1 MIYIILVIS
10 CLLDYLFLSF
20 IKINSILFPLFSLMA
35 LIIVY
40 PFFKKRQF
48 NRFLVACSA
57 LGIVYDIVFT
67 DMRLLNVGT
76 FLLVGL
82 IIKLIFKTIP
92 NNLLSGLLVG
102 LITIVFYR
110 ITTYMVLVLAG
121 YLDFSFIDLFCGI
134 YSSLIVNIGYII
146 MFYLLSLFFSRKYKI
161 ERFS

>member
-10 CLLDYLFLSF
+10 GLLDYLFLSF
-20 IKINSILFPLFSLMA
+20 IKINSILFPLCSLMA

-48 NRFLVACSA
+48 NQFLVVCSV
-57 LGIVYDIVFT
+57 LGVVYDVVFT
-67 DMRLLNVGT
+67 DMLLLNVGI

-92 NNLLSGLLVG
+92 NNLLSCLLAG

-110 ITTYMVLVLAG
+110 TATYIVLSLAG
-121 YLDFSFIDLFCGI
+121 YVDFSCIDLFCGI

-146 MFYLLSLFFSRKYKI
+146 IFHLLSLFFAKKHNI